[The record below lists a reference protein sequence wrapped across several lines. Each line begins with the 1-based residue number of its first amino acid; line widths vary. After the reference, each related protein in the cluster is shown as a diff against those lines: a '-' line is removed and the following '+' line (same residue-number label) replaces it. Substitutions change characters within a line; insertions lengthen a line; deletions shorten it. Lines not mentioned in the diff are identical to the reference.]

1 MKAMLKIPIGHHAG
15 VSSFQGRTC
24 GISDALMVG
33 LLPRMAGVSALMTM
47 YPKREDSKAMFE
59 YFRTIQTQSLP
70 LEGLAPVVT
79 AVGGGVTP
87 INQKVLQDE
96 LGKDCIIG
104 IGGAIQGHPMGT
116 TQGAVAAM
124 TAVKATAAGISLE
137 QASES
142 CPALAKAMEIWDK

>member
-1 MKAMLKIPIGHHAG
+1 
-15 VSSFQGRTC
+15 
-24 GISDALMVG
+24 
-33 LLPRMAGVSALMTM
+33 
-47 YPKREDSKAMFE
+47 MFE
-59 YFRTIQTQSLP
+59 YFRTIQAQSLP
-70 LEGLAPVVT
+70 FNGLTPLVT

-116 TQGAVAAM
+116 TQGAIAAM
-124 TAVKATAAGISLE
+124 AAIKATAAGISLE

-142 CPALAKAMEIWDK
+142 CPALAKAIEIWNR